1 METFPGI
8 QGNAMD
14 DQTAR
19 QFLAEQGF
27 GVLSLADDGEA
38 YGIPITYGFDA
49 EADCLYFV
57 YLRPGETSRKER
69 FSEATERASFLT
81 FDVPSRDEWR
91 TVIVEGTLRAVDD
104 DEWPALR
111 DALEDN
117 AWFPSLFSES
127 EPMQD
132 LLGWALDVERVSGMH
147 SRAAR

>member
-1 METFPGI
+1 METFPRI

-19 QFLAEQGF
+19 QFLAAQGF
-27 GVLSLADDGEA
+27 GVLSLAADGEA
-38 YGIPITYGFDA
+38 YGIPISYGYDA
-49 EADCLYFV
+49 DTERLYFV
-57 YLRPGETSRKER
+57 FLRPGEESKKER

-81 FDVPSRDEWR
+81 FDVPSREEWR
-91 TVIVEGTLRAVDD
+91 TVIASGTLRAVGD

-111 DALEDN
+111 DALDDN
-117 AWFPSLFSES
+117 AWFPTLFSES

-132 LLGWALDVERVSGMH
+132 ILGWALDVDEVSGMH